1 MLDKAGRRA
10 DGPPTQ
16 DPDSTAPGRGTGALR
31 RRWNRAVH
39 PLSAAIRRDTRPG
52 ATTAPPEPAG
62 HELATHSAR
71 KPPARHDSEQE
82 SAEHHSGAVH
92 TGSEQAPADH
102 DPGAVATG
110 SEHDPADHD
119 PGAAHTGAAATG
131 PGPGDAP
138 ETTAPA
144 CGGDSRPETTG
155 HDPAPGPDDP
165 EPGTDA
171 RSTSLDRA
179 AATGGGLVIA
189 PGWRER
195 AAAQARTPG
204 PRVVAAHRWLRRS
217 AVDLW
222 SRRPTRAELVDLV
235 ARRPSA
241 EDIAVAARRH
251 RVLIGVLLL
260 ALLLAAGD
268 GSAGISVTDRS
279 PAPGIAY
286 RVALAHPLQLS
297 APVPSVRRYLDAIDN
312 GERLREQAVVA
323 AAARATLERAKAEAA
338 AAVAGQEQP
347 WINTAPAPGG
357 LEGGLIPPG
366 AVPPGAGGYV
376 LPAPGTFTSGFGS
389 RWGTFHRGIDIAG
402 PIGTPIY
409 AVASG
414 TVIDAGPAAGF
425 GLWVR
430 IRHDDGAISVY
441 GHMYDFF
448 VSVGER
454 VPAGMQIARMGNRGD
469 STGPHL
475 HFEIVL
481 DGQHVDPQRWLA
493 LHGLSYN

>member
-1 MLDKAGRRA
+1 MRDKTGRQA

-16 DPDSTAPGRGTGALR
+16 DPGSTASGRGTGFLR
-31 RRWNRAVH
+31 RRWAIH
-39 PLSAAIRRDTRPG
+39 LSAAVRQGGRPAAIPEGAPPRIADSGDHGNVAHSGRRPATRPG
-52 ATTAPPEPAG
+52 PK
-62 HELATHSAR
+62 R
-71 KPPARHDSEQE
+71 E
-82 SAEHHSGAVH
+82 SGDHRP
-92 TGSEQAPADH
+92 GSEVEREPESPDGDAADE
-102 DPGAVATG
+102 TG
-110 SEHDPADHD
+110 DN
-119 PGAAHTGAAATG
+119 
-131 PGPGDAP
+131 PGDQ
-138 ETTAPA
+138 
-144 CGGDSRPETTG
+144 RI
-155 HDPAPGPDDP
+155 
-165 EPGTDA
+165 
-171 RSTSLDRA
+171 SLDRA

-195 AAAQARTPG
+195 AAAAPRAPG
-204 PRVVAAHRWLRRS
+204 LRLRGTYRWIRRS
-217 AVDLW
+217 AGGLLL
-222 SRRPTRAELVDLV
+222 RRPTRADLAGLI
-235 ARRPSA
+235 ARRPST
-241 EDIAVAARRH
+241 EEITTAARRH

-260 ALLLAAGD
+260 TVLLAAGD
-268 GSAGISVTDRS
+268 GSAGLLVTDRP

-286 RVALAHPLQLS
+286 RVPVAHPLQLS
-297 APVPSVRRYLDAIDN
+297 APIPSVRRYLDAIDN

-323 AAARATLERAKAEAA
+323 AAARATLDRAKAEAA

-347 WINTAPAPGG
+347 WINSAPTPGG
-357 LEGGLIPPG
+357 LEGGIIPPG
-366 AVPPGAGGYV
+366 AIPPGTGGYV

-409 AVASG
+409 TVANG
-414 TVIDAGPAAGF
+414 TVIDAGPASGF

-475 HFEIVL
+475 HFEIIVN
-481 DGQHVDPQRWLA
+481 GQHVDPQRWLA
-493 LHGLSYN
+493 LHGVSYN

>member
-39 PLSAAIRRDTRPG
+39 PLSGAIRRDTRPG
-52 ATTAPPEPAG
+52 AAGATPEPAG
-62 HELATHSAR
+62 HELATHSGR
-71 KPPARHDSEQE
+71 KPQVRHEPEQDP
-82 SAEHHSGAVH
+82 AEHH
-92 TGSEQAPADH
+92 
-102 DPGAVATG
+102 PGAVATG
-110 SEHDPADHD
+110 SEQDPAEHD
-119 PGAAHTGAAATG
+119 PGVVATGSAATG
-131 PGPGDAP
+131 PGRADAP
-138 ETTAPA
+138 ETT
-144 CGGDSRPETTG
+144 GSGEDSRPETTD
-155 HDPAPGPDDP
+155 HDPAPDPDDP
-165 EPGTDA
+165 EPGTGE
-171 RSTSLDRA
+171 RSISLDRA

-222 SRRPTRAELVDLV
+222 SRRPTRAELADLV

-241 EDIAVAARRH
+241 ADITAAARRH

-268 GSAGISVTDRS
+268 RSAGISVTDRS
-279 PAPGIAY
+279 PVPGIAY

-475 HFEIVL
+475 HFEIIL

>member
-16 DPDSTAPGRGTGALR
+16 DPDSTASGRGTGALR

-39 PLSAAIRRDTRPG
+39 PPSRAGRRYTRPGAAG
-52 ATTAPPEPAG
+52 ATTAPSEPAG
-62 HELATHSAR
+62 HEPTTHSGR
-71 KPPARHDSEQE
+71 KPQARHDSEQE
-82 SAEHHSGAVH
+82 STE
-92 TGSEQAPADH
+92 H
-102 DPGAVATG
+102 DPGVPALGTADETATPT
-110 SEHDPADHD
+110 E
-119 PGAAHTGAAATG
+119 
-131 PGPGDAP
+131 
-138 ETTAPA
+138 E
-144 CGGDSRPETTG
+144 
-155 HDPAPGPDDP
+155 
-165 EPGTDA
+165 
-171 RSTSLDRA
+171 RSISLARA

-204 PRVVAAHRWLRRS
+204 SRVAAAHRWLRRS
-217 AVDLW
+217 AADLR
-222 SRRPTRAELVDLV
+222 SRRPTRAELADLV
-235 ARRPSA
+235 ARRPST
-241 EDIAVAARRH
+241 EEIAAAARRH

-268 GSAGISVTDRS
+268 GSAGIAVTDRS

-347 WINTAPAPGG
+347 WINTVPAPGG
-357 LEGGLIPPG
+357 PEGGLIPPG
-366 AVPPGAGGYV
+366 AVLPGAGGYV

-454 VPAGMQIARMGNRGD
+454 VPAGLQIARMGNRGD

-475 HFEIVL
+475 HFEIIL

-493 LHGLSYN
+493 LHGLSYS